1 MNWQEIIVGII
12 ALAAVVYLV
21 RYFINMTK
29 SHNCD
34 DCGLMDM
41 KKESDRRKA
50 KLLKDEDS

>member
-21 RYFINMTK
+21 RYFIRTTK
-29 SHNCD
+29 SHKCD
-34 DCGLMDM
+34 ECGLMDM

-50 KLLKDEDS
+50 KQQ